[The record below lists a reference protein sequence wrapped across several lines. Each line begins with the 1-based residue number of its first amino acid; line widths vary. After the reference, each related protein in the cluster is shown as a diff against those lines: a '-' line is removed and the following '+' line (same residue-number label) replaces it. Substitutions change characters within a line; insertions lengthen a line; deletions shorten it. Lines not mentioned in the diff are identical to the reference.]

1 MTDSTR
7 DKPGEAAQ
15 PERRDFLTKAAMT
28 VTAGTVAFAGIGI
41 IRMPKPGVMPGHS
54 AAVKIGAPGEFPV
67 SDQPIPVG
75 GRNLFIL
82 HLADGFCAISAVC
95 THLGCV
101 VAPSATGFDCPCHGS
116 KFGKDGSLVQGPAGS
131 PLVWFEM
138 SQAPDGQL
146 VVHTNKSVQV
156 GTRFKFA

>member
-1 MTDSTR
+1 MSDSTKDKR
-7 DKPGEAAQ
+7 DEAAQ
-15 PERRDFLTKAAMT
+15 PARRDFLTTAAMT
-28 VTAGTVAFAGIGI
+28 VTAGTMAFAGIGI
-41 IRMPKPGVMPGHS
+41 FRMPKPGIMPGRS
-54 AAVKIGAPGEFPV
+54 AAIKIGAAGEFPV
-67 SDQPIPVG
+67 SSQPVPIG

-82 HLADGFCAISAVC
+82 HQADGFCAISAVC

-116 KFGKDGSLVQGPAGS
+116 KFSEDGSLIQGPAGS
-131 PLVWFEM
+131 PLAWFEM

-146 VVHTNKSVQV
+146 VVHTNRSVKV

>member
-1 MTDSTR
+1 MTDSGKDKR
-7 DKPGEAAQ
+7 DAPVE
-15 PERRDFLTKAAMT
+15 PERRDFLTTTAMT
-28 VTAGTVAFAGIGI
+28 VTAGTMTFAGIGI
-41 IRMPKPGVMPGHS
+41 IRMPKPGVMPGRS
-54 AAVKIGAPGEFPV
+54 AAVKIGAPGEFPIG
-67 SDQPIPVG
+67 DAPTPIS
-75 GRNLFIL
+75 GRNLFIF
-82 HLADGFCAISAVC
+82 HQAEGFYAMSAVC

-131 PLVWFEM
+131 PLLWFEM

-146 VVHTNKSVQV
+146 VVHTNHAVQV